1 MASGIGA
8 TIAAPEGTDPVA
20 AFFGEDQGRYL
31 VTVRADALDALKRR
45 EGVSAMQI
53 GTTGGPSL
61 KLGEAHAI
69 SVAELKAAH
78 EGWFA
83 GFMGN

>member
-1 MASGIGA
+1 
-8 TIAAPEGTDPVA
+8 
-20 AFFGEDQGRYL
+20 
-31 VTVRADALDALKRR
+31 LKRR

>member
-1 MASGIGA
+1 
-8 TIAAPEGTDPVA
+8 
-20 AFFGEDQGRYL
+20 
-31 VTVRADALDALKRR
+31 
-45 EGVSAMQI
+45 
-53 GTTGGPSL
+53 L